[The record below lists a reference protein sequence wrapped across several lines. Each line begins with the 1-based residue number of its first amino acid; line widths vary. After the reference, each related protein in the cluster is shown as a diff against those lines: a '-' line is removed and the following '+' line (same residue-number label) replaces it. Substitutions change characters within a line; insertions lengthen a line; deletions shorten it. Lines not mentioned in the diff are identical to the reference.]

1 MIVKQVLVF
10 YHLKIR
16 HCANTV
22 NITIFAKSCDKGFIT
37 KDYIVMNKHLNFTG
51 FTLKHISN
59 KTF

>member
-1 MIVKQVLVF
+1 LQF

-16 HCANTV
+16 HCVNTVYIKVNTV
-22 NITIFAKSCDKGFIT
+22 NSIFLKSCDKGFIT
-37 KDYIVMNKHLNFTG
+37 KDYIVMNKHLNFMG